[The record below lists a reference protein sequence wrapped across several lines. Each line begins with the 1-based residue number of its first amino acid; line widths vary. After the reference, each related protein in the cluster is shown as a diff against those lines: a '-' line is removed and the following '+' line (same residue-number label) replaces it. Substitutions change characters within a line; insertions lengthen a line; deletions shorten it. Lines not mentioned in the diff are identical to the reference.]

1 MLKETLR
8 EVDQNDLFA
17 EQPRH
22 RRQAEQSEEEEER
35 GWKNRNK
42 KKSKD
47 KKGKNKKKKA
57 AAGKT
62 KFEQLLDSI
71 DGPEFLSQ
79 PDQDSIDKAD
89 KASEEP
95 EEEKDKEEEDNTEE
109 AVEEL
114 EEDEDDEEEEEEQQ
128 QFTNGLQFSAYSQQP
143 APTYNLP
150 TEDHQLTSDESL
162 LFGVDMEGEPQYM
175 RQEALNVL
183 LANPHAK
190 KVLLCSRF
198 KRQSYYFLGLKL
210 Q

>member
-62 KFEQLLDSI
+62 KFEQLLESI

-79 PDQDSIDKAD
+79 PDQDSIDKAHLT
-89 KASEEP
+89 SEEP
-95 EEEKDKEEEDNTEE
+95 EKKDKEEEDNTEE